1 MFLWFIAALAG
12 TFIVVIIIV
21 DLLLRFLVVNPVK
34 EISDMAS
41 EVSLGKLNTP
51 ELVSNSRDEIGS
63 LTASFNRM
71 RRSLQ
76 NAMRMLESQR

>member
-1 MFLWFIAALAG
+1 
-12 TFIVVIIIV
+12 VK
-21 DLLLRFLVVNPVK
+21 PVK

-41 EVSLGKLNTP
+41 DVSLGKLNTP

-63 LTASFNRM
+63 LTTSFNRM